1 MYGEAQP
8 KRGTFFRLKLTQ
20 WVGNSGV
27 EVYRIENL
35 SFNYLKALLWLFI
48 IWLQYYARSDWL
60 FSCNKRALL
69 ATCPRH
75 IRSVF
80 NLIYGGHPY

>member
-8 KRGTFFRLKLTQ
+8 KRVAFFRPKLTQ

-27 EVYRIENL
+27 EVYRRVENL
-35 SFNYLKALLWLFI
+35 SFNYLKEPLWLFI

-60 FSCNKRALL
+60 FSCN
-69 ATCPRH
+69 
-75 IRSVF
+75 
-80 NLIYGGHPY
+80 Y